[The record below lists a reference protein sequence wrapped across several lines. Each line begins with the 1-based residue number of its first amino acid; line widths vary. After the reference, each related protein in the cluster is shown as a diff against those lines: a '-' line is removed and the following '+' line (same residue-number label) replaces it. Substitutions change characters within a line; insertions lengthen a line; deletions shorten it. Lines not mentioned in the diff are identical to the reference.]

1 MMTTI
6 VRQQP
11 TKQTNNI
18 IEHDIS
24 CVVDTNK
31 GQKEGVDINDEGG
44 KEVDKEFDIDSLYN
58 QDYDYTDLDGTV
70 DGTDNVMIALE
81 NVCVDDRK
89 SEGNREIKNNNDDY
103 NNDDGCENIQMLFTV
118 QVTQYSVGLVRVLCA
133 YWVFYFML
141 LGSLSEFPLL
151 QF

>member
-1 MMTTI
+1 MCNKLDDDKNCEAA
-6 VRQQP
+6 

-70 DGTDNVMIALE
+70 DGTDNVIISTE
-81 NVCVDDRK
+81 HVCVDDRK
-89 SEGNREIKNNNDDY
+89 VKG
-103 NNDDGCENIQMLFTV
+103 GVLL
-118 QVTQYSVGLVRVLCA
+118 VTTIPI
-133 YWVFYFML
+133 W
-141 LGSLSEFPLL
+141 
-151 QF
+151 